1 MPGPCDTPLP
11 DDVQPADSTSTS
23 AATSAA
29 ANVADFIAISLQRA
43 GHRKGG
49 SREPRVCAMR
59 RRFGGAFIPCFLRI
73 AAAAATPDQR

>member
-23 AATSAA
+23 AAISVAA
-29 ANVADFIAISLQRA
+29 IVADFIAISLQRA

-59 RRFGGAFIPCFLRI
+59 RRFGGAFIPCILRI
-73 AAAAATPDQR
+73 GGAVTPDQR

>member
-11 DDVQPADSTSTS
+11 DDVHPADSTSIS

-43 GHRKGG
+43 GRRKG
-49 SREPRVCAMR
+49 
-59 RRFGGAFIPCFLRI
+59 RFA
-73 AAAAATPDQR
+73 